1 MPPVI
6 SEWQFNRG
14 TTEQPRWSPFGAEA
28 QHKLEAAFEEVPKS
42 KHLTVQSG
50 GARYW
55 INFDGGSRPGPG
67 PDASEPNPTPG
78 FNDPFNRAARLKGR
92 CSGPVV

>member
-1 MPPVI
+1 MGPPVTP
-6 SEWQFNRG
+6 EWQFNRG

-67 PDASEPNPTPG
+67 PDAPRRGRIRRPGSTTP
-78 FNDPFNRAARLKGR
+78 
-92 CSGPVV
+92 STGPLG